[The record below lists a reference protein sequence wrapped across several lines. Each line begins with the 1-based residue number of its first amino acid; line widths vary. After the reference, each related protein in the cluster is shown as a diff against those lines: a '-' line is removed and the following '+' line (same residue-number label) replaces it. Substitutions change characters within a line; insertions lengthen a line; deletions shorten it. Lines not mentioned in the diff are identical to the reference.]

1 MGNRLHA
8 VRTYRNPIRKHV
20 IIPGAL
26 LLAHVV
32 FAAVNHNEPTYL
44 SSSIHPLSNLYHE
57 NGVSIIGSPLENCTP
72 AAVEQFPK
80 PMLTIQQRRRG
91 WLAVHI
97 IVAIYMFAALS
108 TLCEEYFV
116 PAIEVLTESLQI
128 DLDVAGATFMAAA
141 SSVPAIAASIIA
153 ILVAKGDL
161 GVSTALGSAVLN
173 AAGVV
178 SVSALFA
185 GKVVTLHRWP
195 MYRDS
200 LFFLISVIVMLIAMY
215 DDLITWYEATIL
227 VACYFIYAIF
237 MSFDAKLEAFFVKRF
252 SFLQDRVDYPEG
264 MFPAQATTQ
273 DASAPVPTTISTKE
287 FDSAPQGS
295 LRVTERRLSLNPYRK
310 SIVELPPSVRV
321 LLEGQRRRMSL
332 ISLKRSS
339 VVNEQIIANEIMK
352 NQVMAAVAA
361 SSRGSEG
368 SLDVD
373 LKSPLKPPRNHF
385 LKIFWLFYLPFT
397 MLFHLTIPNCQRKKC
412 RKWFLATFIMSTFYI
427 TLASYLLVWMITI
440 IGFTLSI
447 SDTVMGL
454 TFLSI
459 GVTLPDIVSSLLV
472 VRKGFGDM
480 AVCNALGSNIFEILV
495 GLGLPWLIKTAVI
508 EPGIPILVESKGMMY
523 STISLLL
530 TLFFLIALTHWNRWR
545 MSRLYGAI
553 LMTWYIAF
561 LILSTL
567 YELGIFGN
575 PRQPMCSSNY

>member
-1 MGNRLHA
+1 MGDRLHA
-8 VRTYRNPIRKHV
+8 VRTYRNPMRKHV

-44 SSSIHPLSNLYHE
+44 SSSIHPLSNIYHE

-116 PAIEVLTESLQI
+116 PAIE
-128 DLDVAGATFMAAA
+128 
-141 SSVPAIAASIIA
+141 
-153 ILVAKGDL
+153 GDL

-287 FDSAPQGS
+287 FDSAPQGKPHCWKGAES
-295 LRVTERRLSLNPYRK
+295 RCHLFWQPSVSPGRFPKGNRAEA
-310 SIVELPPSVRV
+310 IVEPLPQIDRGASSICSGPPRGSTPTYVADFPKTK
-321 LLEGQRRRMSL
+321 QRG
-332 ISLKRSS
+332 KF
-339 VVNEQIIANEIMK
+339 VNEQIIANEIMK

>member
-1 MGNRLHA
+1 MGDRLHA
-8 VRTYRNPIRKHV
+8 VRTYRNPMRKHV

-44 SSSIHPLSNLYHE
+44 SSSIHPLSNIYHE

-116 PAIEVLTESLQI
+116 PAIE
-128 DLDVAGATFMAAA
+128 
-141 SSVPAIAASIIA
+141 
-153 ILVAKGDL
+153 
-161 GVSTALGSAVLN
+161 
-173 AAGVV
+173 
-178 SVSALFA
+178 
-185 GKVVTLHRWP
+185 VVTLHRWP

-287 FDSAPQGS
+287 FDSAPQGKPHCWKGAES
-295 LRVTERRLSLNPYRK
+295 RCHLFWQPSVSPGRFPKGNRAEA
-310 SIVELPPSVRV
+310 IVEPLPQIDRGASSICSGPPRGSTPTYVADFPKTK
-321 LLEGQRRRMSL
+321 QRG
-332 ISLKRSS
+332 KF
-339 VVNEQIIANEIMK
+339 VNEQIIANEIMK

>member
-116 PAIEVLTESLQI
+116 PAIE
-128 DLDVAGATFMAAA
+128 
-141 SSVPAIAASIIA
+141 
-153 ILVAKGDL
+153 
-161 GVSTALGSAVLN
+161 
-173 AAGVV
+173 
-178 SVSALFA
+178 
-185 GKVVTLHRWP
+185 VVTLHRWP

>member
-116 PAIEVLTESLQI
+116 PAIE
-128 DLDVAGATFMAAA
+128 
-141 SSVPAIAASIIA
+141 
-153 ILVAKGDL
+153 GDL